1 MTRSLSA
8 LKGGLGEA
16 RRSRKKIDFLDTKS
30 HHMIYKQRRVVLIGS
45 GASHLRVRQSSGL
58 G

>member
-16 RRSRKKIDFLDTKS
+16 RRSRKKIDFLDTKY
-30 HHMIYKQRRVVLIGS
+30 HYMINEKKSRFIL
-45 GASHLRVRQSSGL
+45 VRY
-58 G
+58 